1 MKKHILL
8 LASVALLGYSCN
20 KEYDYDEN
28 IDKSPKTR
36 LNIST
41 NSLLSGFGNALN
53 QSSDLNIVN
62 SRNYL
67 HTLVYDASGNLVAS
81 EKNALSSFFQEAGVT
96 FDLPK
101 GKYTIVNATIN
112 AYFDRATNED
122 FEYQNWTMS
131 GEDKLSTLSFTAS
144 SYAMDYAYG
153 ILGYDKQEIEVT
165 DKGYSD
171 IIYVKSLSSLVRFR
185 YVNFTA
191 GRNADPDLKYIGI
204 YVNKFNGYVSL
215 AEDVKIETLPGLEGA
230 EGVEGVT
237 YFRRCNS
244 VICSNYTNTT
254 EVYASYSMLPDNYT
268 FRVYDEREGDENL
281 TLKGEYNVTF
291 EQGKG
296 YVIMYD
302 LVTGSFSSTNIGSVK
317 PEIEEEETENQDEA
331 SFSKINIDG
340 KVYVVEK

>member
-53 QSSDLNIVN
+53 YSSDLGVGNA
-62 SRNYL
+62 RNYL

-112 AYFDRATNED
+112 AYFDKATNED
-122 FEYQNWTMS
+122 FENPNWTMS

-144 SYAMDYAYG
+144 SYAMSYAYS

-165 DKGYSD
+165 DKGYRD

-185 YVNFTA
+185 YVNFAA
-191 GRNADPDLKYIGI
+191 GLNADPDLKYIGI

-215 AEDVKIETLPGLEGA
+215 AEDVKIETLPGFEGA
-230 EGVEGVT
+230 DGETV
-237 YFRRCNS
+237 FRYCNI
-244 VICSNYTNTT
+244 VDCSKFTNSTN
-254 EVYASYSMLPDNYT
+254 VYASFSMLPDNYT
-268 FRVYDEREGDENL
+268 FRIYDEREGDEYS

-296 YVIMYD
+296 YLIMYD
-302 LVTGSFSSTNIGSVK
+302 LVTGSFGSTNIGSVK